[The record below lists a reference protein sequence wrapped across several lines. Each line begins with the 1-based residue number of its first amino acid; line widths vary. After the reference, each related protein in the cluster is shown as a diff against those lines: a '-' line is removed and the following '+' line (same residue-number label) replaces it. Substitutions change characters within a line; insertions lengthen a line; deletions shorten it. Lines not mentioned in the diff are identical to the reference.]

1 MKCKVKKKNHFIIS
15 RTFLRGCHSLLRSPG
30 ADQRLFG
37 PPDTPGETSAR
48 ASTQTAPS
56 LSSLAMLAAGR
67 YTRCSSVPRA
77 VAPTACQ
84 TSASEEWQS
93 CRKRYYCY
101 LSLPLQFL
109 IVEWHYKAES
119 FLCWANAYANHGALL
134 KRSFR
139 AKIWGTHLLNLIL
152 YEWDRLRSLSS
163 IQTSQHSNTSWSK
176 LVHTKD
182 FTLSSITPTC

>member
-1 MKCKVKKKNHFIIS
+1 MQGKKKNHFIIS

-56 LSSLAMLAAGR
+56 LSSLAMLAAGC

-93 CRKRYYCY
+93 CRKWYYCY

-109 IVEWHYKAES
+109 IVALQSRKFLVLSKRIHKSWCTAKEKFQSKNPRNPS
-119 FLCWANAYANHGALL
+119 FKSYFIWMRQTEKPFFHPNFTALKYL
-134 KRSFR
+134 LVQ
-139 AKIWGTHLLNLIL
+139 AGTH
-152 YEWDRLRSLSS
+152 
-163 IQTSQHSNTSWSK
+163 
-176 LVHTKD
+176 
-182 FTLSSITPTC
+182 